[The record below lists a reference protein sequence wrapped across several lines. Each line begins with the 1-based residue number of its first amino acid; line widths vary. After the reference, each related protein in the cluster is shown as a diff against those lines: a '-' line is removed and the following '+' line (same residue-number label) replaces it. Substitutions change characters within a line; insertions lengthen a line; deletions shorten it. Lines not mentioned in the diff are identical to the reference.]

1 MVNESR
7 PSEIFRFCPKCGNPG
22 FIPDTDKSMKCGS
35 CGLRYFINMSAAVA
49 AVIHN
54 QNNEVLFTVRKHNP
68 AAGMLDLP
76 GGFVD
81 LGETAEEAI
90 VREIKEE
97 LDLDITRMEFEG
109 TFTNRYI
116 YGGIEY
122 QTLDLVFNCTVDSMQ
137 KIQVAD
143 DVSGY
148 IFRDL
153 KSVKVEEVGLDSI
166 WKVICHLTEKPS
178 I

>member
-1 MVNESR
+1 MNSKQNPLEV
-7 PSEIFRFCPKCGNPG
+7 FRYCPKCGSPG
-22 FIPDTDKSMKCGS
+22 FSAETEKSLKCGS
-35 CGLRYFINMSAAVA
+35 CGFRYYINMAASVA
-49 AVIHN
+49 AVIRN

-97 LDLDITRMEFEG
+97 LNLNINKLDFVG
-109 TFTNRYI
+109 TFTNRYV

-122 QTLDLVFNCTVDSMQ
+122 QTLDLVFNCYVESFQ
-137 KIQVAD
+137 NIQAAD

-148 IFRDL
+148 IFMDPQTVKPEDIGM
-153 KSVKVEEVGLDSI
+153 KSIKEIVVLIASQ
-166 WKVICHLTEKPS
+166 L
-178 I
+178 